1 MKVVL
6 KQEWTIHNDLWNGML
21 MLENLYSEFFMTK
34 RVKVYDKQNNKSK
47 IYEVSNNKIVVTDW
61 TKPFNKQRG

>member
-21 MLENLYSEFFMTK
+21 ILENLYNEFFMTK
-34 RVKVYDKQNNKSK
+34 KVKVYDKQNNKSK
-47 IYEVSNNKIVVTDW
+47 IYEVSNNRIVVTDW

>member
-21 MLENLYSEFFMTK
+21 MLENLYNEFFMTK

-47 IYEVSNNKIVVTDW
+47 VYEVLNNKIVVTDW

>member
-21 MLENLYSEFFMTK
+21 MLENLYNEFFMTK
-34 RVKVYDKQNNKSK
+34 KVKVYDKQNNKSK
-47 IYEVSNNKIVVTDW
+47 IYEVSNNRIVVTDW

>member
-21 MLENLYSEFFMTK
+21 MLENLYNEFFMTK

-47 IYEVSNNKIVVTDW
+47 IYEVLNNKIVVTDW
-61 TKPFNKQRG
+61 NKPFNKQRG